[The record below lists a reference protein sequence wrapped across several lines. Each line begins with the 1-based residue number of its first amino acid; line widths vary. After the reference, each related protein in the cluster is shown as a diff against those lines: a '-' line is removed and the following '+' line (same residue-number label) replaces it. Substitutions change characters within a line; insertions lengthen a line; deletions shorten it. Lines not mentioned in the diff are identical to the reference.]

1 MNKLFFIKIS
11 IIIICTYSKS
21 LILFNINKILINIKT
36 KNEIKYLEKF
46 FKFCNDNNDKIKMC
60 KKFKKMKNPKVS
72 IISPIYNRGRFLI
85 RFFKNIQNQ
94 NFDNIEIILVDDKSN
109 DNGVN
114 ILEEYQK
121 KDKRIKIIK
130 NKKNKGTFI
139 SRNIGALYSKA
150 EYIILPDP
158 DDIISKDII
167 GICLYYAEKYKF
179 EIIRYHSY
187 KGNKQDIIFCN
198 KIESRP
204 IYQPELQTYLFYGN
218 NELKRIDYYINNKM
232 INKKLFIK
240 ALNSLNNFY
249 LNVYMTFLEDQLMIY
264 ILYKTAKSFY
274 YINKFGYYYKKNTLS
289 ICKNIFKLSQVKMK
303 SYFIY
308 LKLVYEYA
316 KNNKIEKD
324 IVNYLFT
331 IMNTVL
337 NVKRELYSSPFNN
350 DFYFY
355 LDIINMLLKSKY
367 TSSENSILLLKL
379 KNIIQIKNKTFENS
393 IKLTHL

>member
-1 MNKLFFIKIS
+1 MNKSFFTKIS
-11 IIIICTYSKS
+11 IIIICTYSNNF
-21 LILFNINKILINIKT
+21 ILFNINKIFTDIKI
-36 KNEIKYLEKF
+36 KNEIKNFEHF
-46 FKFCNDNNDKIKMC
+46 FKFCNSKIKIS
-60 KKFKKMKNPKVS
+60 KNFKKMKNPKVS
-72 IISPIYNRGRFLI
+72 IISPLHNRGRFLI
-85 RFFKNIQNQ
+85 RFLKNIQNQ
-94 NFDNIEIILVDDKSN
+94 NFDDIEIILVDDKSY

-114 ILEEYQK
+114 ILEEYRR

-139 SRNIGALYSKA
+139 ARNIGVLYSKA
-150 EYIILPDP
+150 KYIILPDP

-167 GICLYYAEKYKF
+167 SICLFYAEKYKI

-187 KGNKQDIIFCN
+187 SGNKKDIIFSN
-198 KIESRP
+198 KIESGP
-204 IYQPELQTYLFYGN
+204 IYQPELQTYLYYGN
-218 NELKRIDYYINNKM
+218 NELEKIDYYINNKM

-249 LNVYMTFLEDQLMIY
+249 LNIYMTFLEDQLMIY

-274 YINKFGYYYKKNTLS
+274 YIKKFGYYYKRNTLS

-303 SYFIY
+303 CYFIY

-316 KNNKIEKD
+316 KNNIFEKD

-331 IMNTVL
+331 IMNTAL
-337 NVKRELYSSPFNN
+337 NVKRELSSSSFNN

-367 TSSENSILLLKL
+367 ISSENSILLLKF
-379 KNIIQIKNKTFENS
+379 KNIIQIKK
-393 IKLTHL
+393 KLL

>member
-1 MNKLFFIKIS
+1 MKSKTLKNFLNFNNNNKMS
-11 IIIICTYSKS
+11 
-21 LILFNINKILINIKT
+21 
-36 KNEIKYLEKF
+36 
-46 FKFCNDNNDKIKMC
+46 

-72 IISPIYNRGRFLI
+72 IISPIHNRGRFLI
-85 RFFKNIQNQ
+85 RFLKNIQSQ
-94 NFDNIEIILVDDKSN
+94 NFDNIEIIFVDDKSN

-130 NKKNKGTFI
+130 NKKNKGTLI
-139 SRNIGALYSKA
+139 SRNIGVLYSKA

-187 KGNKQDIIFCN
+187 KGNEQGIIFIN
-198 KIESRP
+198 TIESRP
-204 IYQPELQTYLFYGN
+204 VYQPELQIYLFYGN
-218 NELKRIDYYINNKM
+218 NELERIDYYINNKM
-232 INKKLFIK
+232 ISKKLFIR
-240 ALNSLNNFY
+240 AINSLNNFN
-249 LNVYMTFLEDQLMIY
+249 LNVYMIFLEDQLMIY
-264 ILYKTAKSFY
+264 MLYKTAKSFY
-274 YINKFGYYYKKNTLS
+274 YIKKVGYYYKKNTLS
-289 ICKNIFKLSQVKMK
+289 KNIFKISQVKMK

-308 LKLVYEYA
+308 LKFLYEYS
-316 KNNKIEKD
+316 KNNKYEKD

-331 IMNTVL
+331 VMNTVL
-337 NVKRELYSSPFNN
+337 NVKRELYLSPFNN

-355 LDIINMLLKSKY
+355 LDIINMLLESKY

-379 KNIIQIKNKTFENS
+379 KNIIQMKNM
-393 IKLTHL
+393 

>member
-1 MNKLFFIKIS
+1 MNKSFFTKIS
-11 IIIICTYSKS
+11 IIIICTYSNNF
-21 LILFNINKILINIKT
+21 ILFNINKIFTDIKI
-36 KNEIKYLEKF
+36 KNEIKNFEHF
-46 FKFCNDNNDKIKMC
+46 FKFCNSKIKIS
-60 KKFKKMKNPKVS
+60 KNFKKMKNPKVS
-72 IISPIYNRGRFLI
+72 IISPLHNRGRFLI
-85 RFFKNIQNQ
+85 RFLKNIQNQ
-94 NFDNIEIILVDDKSN
+94 NFDDIEIILVDDKSY

-114 ILEEYQK
+114 ILEEYRR

-139 SRNIGALYSKA
+139 ARNIGVLYSKA
-150 EYIILPDP
+150 KYIILPDP

-167 GICLYYAEKYKF
+167 SICLFYAEKYKI

-187 KGNKQDIIFCN
+187 SGNKKDIIFSN

-204 IYQPELQTYLFYGN
+204 IYQPELQTYLYYGN
-218 NELKRIDYYINNKM
+218 NELEKIDYYINNKM

-249 LNVYMTFLEDQLMIY
+249 LNIYMTFIEDQLMIF

-274 YINKFGYYYKKNTLS
+274 YIKKFGYYYKRNTLS

-303 SYFIY
+303 CFFIY
-308 LKLVYEYA
+308 LKLVYEYT
-316 KNNKIEKD
+316 KNIKYEKD

-331 IMNTVL
+331 IMKGINIE
-337 NVKRELYSSPFNN
+337 REISSSPFNN

-355 LDIINMLLKSKY
+355 YDIINMLLKSKY
-367 TSSENSILLLKL
+367 TSSENSILLYKL
-379 KNIIQIKNKTFENS
+379 KNIIQIKNKTFVNS
-393 IKLTHL
+393 IKKTHFK

>member
-1 MNKLFFIKIS
+1 MS
-11 IIIICTYSKS
+11 
-21 LILFNINKILINIKT
+21 
-36 KNEIKYLEKF
+36 
-46 FKFCNDNNDKIKMC
+46 

-72 IISPIYNRGRFLI
+72 IISPNHNRGRFLI
-85 RFFKNIQNQ
+85 RFLTNIQNQ
-94 NFDNIEIILVDDKSN
+94 NFGNIEIIFVDDKSY
-109 DNGVN
+109 DNSVN

-130 NKKNKGTFI
+130 NKKSKGTFI
-139 SRNIGALYSKA
+139 ARNIGVLYSKA

-167 GICLYYAEKYKF
+167 SICIYYAEKYKF

-187 KGNKQDIIFCN
+187 TGKKQDIIFSN

-204 IYQPELQTYLFYGN
+204 VYQPELQTYLFYGN
-218 NELKRIDYYINNKM
+218 NDLERIDYYINNKM
-232 INKKLFIK
+232 INKKIFIK

-249 LNVYMTFLEDQLMIY
+249 LNIYMTFLEDQLMIY

-274 YINKFGYYYKKNTLS
+274 YIKKFGYYYKKNTLS

-303 SYFIY
+303 CYFIY

-316 KNNKIEKD
+316 KNNKFEKD

-331 IMNTVL
+331 IMNAIL
-337 NVKRELYSSPFNN
+337 NVKRELSTSLFNN

-355 LDIINMLLKSKY
+355 YDIINMLLKSKY
-367 TSSENSILLLKL
+367 TSLENSILLLKL
-379 KNIIQIKNKTFENS
+379 KNIIQIKNTTFINS
-393 IKLTHL
+393 TKMTHL